1 MKKRLLS
8 AILSFCML
16 LTMAPTVA
24 FAASNGVK
32 TEAELRAAI
41 ENALGEK
48 NTITLSEDIGLAST
62 LEIPA
67 DKHIEIQGDGH
78 SIYRAES
85 WTNSTPTTP
94 ANILDIKGS
103 LTSHNLTIDAKCSD
117 EVSGFR
123 TVSISGSFEI
133 YDTTIQN
140 GNTLPNG
147 GGANVLLAAQG
158 SSFVMNSG
166 LIQNGRGKNSGGV
179 FAYGEGKGCTFT
191 MSGGEISN
199 NIGTWYGSGVI
210 LYNGTSKGY
219 FNGGKIINN
228 TTKRALTPDPNTGSY
243 TYDDKWGGSLWVNAS
258 DSAYISGELEM
269 YGNKAVYTH
278 SDNTTK
284 TVNEFDIFCTASKNG
299 ASSPIILSGLKNTLR
314 ICTPQGPSD
323 EHQYSLVRG
332 ATDYQLTYDDLAKLE
347 LKKLDVPDHGQ
358 VFYLDKT
365 DNTIK
370 IANAVK
376 VTLRSNNGTD
386 DSITQ
391 HVPTGK
397 DVLLKANPFT
407 KSGYTF
413 VGWNEAQDGTGF
425 SYNLDSK
432 YKFTE
437 DKTLY
442 AEWIPASGTCGA
454 AGNEAN
460 VTWELTA
467 NKEDTSTYTLTISGK
482 GDMANLVTLRGDLTV
497 DQNNQPWASAAHQI
511 TKLVLNE
518 GITSIGDGA
527 FYDMPLLKSAD
538 IPASVTKIGVRAF
551 NWAETMGSLTF
562 AKESKLKEIGYA
574 AFNAIAVSDV
584 TIPAS
589 VEKNRQAGVRK

>member
-1 MKKRLLS
+1 M
-8 AILSFCML
+8 
-16 LTMAPTVA
+16 
-24 FAASNGVK
+24 K

-85 WTNSTPTTP
+85 WTNSTPTIP

-140 GNTLPNG
+140 GNTLPDG

-179 FAYGEGKGCTFT
+179 FAYGKGEDCTFT

-228 TTKRALTPDPNTGSY
+228 TAERALSPNTNTGSY
-243 TYDDKWGGSLWVNAS
+243 THDDKWGGALFVNAA

-269 YGNKAVYTH
+269 YGNKAVYTY
-278 SDNTTK
+278 SDNSTETE
-284 TVNEFDIFCTASKNG
+284 NEFDIFCTASRDG

-323 EHQYSLVRG
+323 EQKYSLVRG
-332 ATDYQLTYDDLAKLE
+332 TTDYQLTYDDLAKLE
-347 LKKLDVPDHGQ
+347 LKKLDVSDPGQ

-365 DNTIK
+365 DNTVK
-370 IANAVK
+370 IANAVN
-376 VTLRSNNGTD
+376 VTLHANNETNE
-386 DSITQ
+386 SIIQ
-391 HVPTGK
+391 KVPQGK
-397 DVLLKANPFT
+397 SVLLKANPFT
-407 KSGYTF
+407 KPGYIF
-413 VGWNEAQDGTGF
+413 VGWNSVQNGTGD
-425 SYNLDSK
+425 SYKVDIEQTFDQNK
-432 YKFTE
+432 E
-437 DKTLY
+437 LY
-442 AEWIPASGTCGA
+442 AQWTPDSGFCGA
-454 AGNEAN
+454 EN
-460 VTWELTA
+460 
-467 NKEDTSTYTLTISGK
+467 
-482 GDMANLVTLRGDLTV
+482 
-497 DQNNQPWASAAHQI
+497 
-511 TKLVLNE
+511 
-518 GITSIGDGA
+518 
-527 FYDMPLLKSAD
+527 
-538 IPASVTKIGVRAF
+538 
-551 NWAETMGSLTF
+551 
-562 AKESKLKEIGYA
+562 
-574 AFNAIAVSDV
+574 IAV
-584 TIPAS
+584 
-589 VEKNRQAGVRK
+589 RFCR